1 MTRTS
6 QPDGV
11 HLHRVLG
18 LRDVVLLNISA
29 IVGLRWLSTAAQIGP
44 SSLALWVLGLL
55 AFFIPLG
62 MSVLELSSRLPGEGG
77 LYLWAKAAFGDAHG
91 FIAGWTYWVS
101 NLVFFPSMLLFGSG
115 VFCHIAGDRWL
126 HLAGD
131 PAFNT
136 AFALIVLWGATLLN
150 VLGLGRAKW
159 LQNLGGSATW
169 IAAVLIVGAG
179 AYAWHRYGAATAI
192 TPASVAPDLGSF
204 ATYTTLATIAL
215 AFSGLELGPIMG
227 GEIRDPRKVMPRA
240 ILISTTSIA
249 LIYMVGTAA
258 LLVALPQGQVDIIA
272 GIPQAL
278 EAVGTRLGIPA
289 FGSISAM
296 LLLVANIGGLSAFVS
311 ATARLPLVVGVDR
324 YLPAPL
330 ARLHPRFGTP
340 WIALLVQAAIT
351 SLILLASLSGST
363 IHEAYVVLLDM
374 TVIMSLLPLLYI
386 FASLPV
392 LRRRAA
398 GRDEGITLVP
408 GGPVR
413 VLGVGGPRIHT
424 TAFAVVTSPFRPT
437 VGSPMPFLLKVVG
450 GCTLLIG
457 VGMAFYIKGAAA
469 DERYIDVGPAQP
481 RIDPARQHR
490 PAVPVL
496 ADDHVRGDR
505 RRVSRPA
512 TGSTAGCASW
522 RRHCTCSPPCIWV
535 RGWMLDGSVA
545 SRWVDV
551 LHARGVDIGIP
562 WFAVYAR
569 MALMVLGTTAAVVFL
584 VWRPWRRDDRR

>member
-1 MTRTS
+1 MGAS
-6 QPDGV
+6 QSGGV
-11 HLHRVLG
+11 QLHRVLG

-44 SSLALWVLGLL
+44 SSLALWALGLL

-62 MSVLELSSRLPGEGG
+62 MAVLELSSRIPGEGG
-77 LYLWAKAAFGDAHG
+77 LYLWAKEAFGDAHG

-115 VFCHIAGDRWL
+115 VFCHVAGDRWL

-131 PAFNT
+131 PGFHA

-169 IAAVLIVGAG
+169 VAAVLIVAAG
-179 AYAWHRYGAATAI
+179 AYAWHRFGAATSI
-192 TPASVAPDLGSF
+192 TPATVAPDLGSF
-204 ATYTTLATIAL
+204 ATYTTLATMAL
-215 AFSGLELGPIMG
+215 AYSGLELGPIMG

-258 LLVALPQGQVDIIA
+258 LLVALPHGQVDIIA

-278 EAVGTRLGIPA
+278 EAVGTRLGIPW
-289 FGSISAM
+289 FGSVGAV

-340 WIALLVQAAIT
+340 WIALLVQATIT

-374 TVIMSLLPLLYI
+374 TVILSLLPLLYI

-398 GRDEGITLVP
+398 GRDAGITLVP
-408 GGPVR
+408 GGRIACWVWAG
-413 VLGVGGPRIHT
+413 LGFTT
-424 TAFAVVTSPFRPT
+424 TAFAVVTSAVPPDA
-437 VGSPMPFLLKVVG
+437 GSPMRFLVKVVG
-450 GCTLLIG
+450 GCALLIG
-457 VGMAFYIKGAAA
+457 VGMAFYFNGS
-469 DERYIDVGPAQP
+469 
-481 RIDPARQHR
+481 
-490 PAVPVL
+490 
-496 ADDHVRGDR
+496 R
-505 RRVSRPA
+505 RR
-512 TGSTAGCASW
+512 
-522 RRHCTCSPPCIWV
+522 
-535 RGWMLDGSVA
+535 
-545 SRWVDV
+545 
-551 LHARGVDIGIP
+551 
-562 WFAVYAR
+562 
-569 MALMVLGTTAAVVFL
+569 
-584 VWRPWRRDDRR
+584 